1 MKRWL
6 LIVILW
12 GAGVVSA
19 AASPILRWAP
29 ADTTIEPGQQATLSV
44 MLDDTLTVRTIEIY
58 MTYDSD
64 VITSVN
70 GGPGA
75 MFDGFNL
82 FSGFQE
88 VDPGNPGQWHGYCVI
103 LGADDWA
110 VGPGE
115 LFSWT
120 VLGEAEGISGSVSE
134 SVKLLPPGGGDYD
147 AVILPGIDIRVAIP
161 SAVPVYL
168 ADEAALRL
176 SPNPFNPRVQVDF
189 LPGGQGGGLL
199 EVFDLRGRRVATLWQ
214 GVAREVE
221 QVTWDGQDAQ
231 GRALPSGIYTFS
243 LRGTDGYRTT
253 TRGTLVR

>member
-6 LIVILW
+6 LMVILW
-12 GAGVVSA
+12 GAGVVPS

-29 ADTTIEPGQQATLSV
+29 ADTTIEPGQQATLSI

-58 MTYDSD
+58 ITYDSD
-64 VITSVN
+64 IITSVS

-120 VLGEAEGISGSVSE
+120 VLGEVEGISISVSE
-134 SVKLLPPGGGDYD
+134 SITLLPPGGGDYES
-147 AVILPGIDIRVAIP
+147 VSLPGIDITVAIA

-168 ADEAALRL
+168 ADDAVLHL
-176 SPNPFNPRVQVDF
+176 YPNPFNPRVQVDF

-231 GRALPSGIYTFS
+231 GRALPSGIYTF
-243 LRGTDGYRTT
+243 LLQGTDGSRTT
-253 TRGTLVR
+253 ARGTLVR

>member
-6 LIVILW
+6 LMVILW
-12 GAGVVSA
+12 GAGAVPS

-29 ADTTIEPGQQATLSV
+29 ADTTIAPGQQATLSI
-44 MLDDTLTVRTIEIY
+44 MLDDTLTVRTVEIY

-64 VITSVN
+64 IISSVS

-82 FSGFQE
+82 FSGFEE
-88 VDPGNPGQWHGYCVI
+88 VDPGNPGLWHGYCVI

-120 VLGEAEGISGSVSE
+120 VLGEAEGISGSVPE
-134 SVKLLPPGGGDYD
+134 SVKLLPPGGGEYA
-147 AVILPGIDIRVAIP
+147 AVVLPGIDIRVALASP
-161 SAVPVYL
+161 VPVHP
-168 ADEAALRL
+168 ADDAALNL
-176 SPNPFNPRVQVDF
+176 YPNPFNPRVQVDF

-199 EVFDLRGRRVATLWQ
+199 EIFDLRGRRVVTLWR
-214 GVAREVE
+214 GVTRELE

-231 GRALPSGIYTFS
+231 GRALPSGVYTFS
-243 LRGTDGYRTT
+243 LTGKDGSRTT
-253 TRGTLVR
+253 KRGTLVR